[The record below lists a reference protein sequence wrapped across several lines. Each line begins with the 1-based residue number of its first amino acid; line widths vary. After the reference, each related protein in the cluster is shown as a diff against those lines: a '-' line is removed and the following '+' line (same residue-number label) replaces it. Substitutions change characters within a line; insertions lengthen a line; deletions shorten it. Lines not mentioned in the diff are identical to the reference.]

1 MDYNKYIDHTNLKP
15 NATKADIVKLC
26 SEANYYHFK
35 SVCVN
40 PSYVSFA
47 KELLEGSDVV
57 VCTVIG
63 FPLGQNLTEIKAYET
78 TLAIRDGASEV
89 DMVINNGALK
99 DKDYDYVT
107 EDIKAVVNA
116 ANGVLVK
123 VIIETS
129 LLSSDEIIKACE
141 LVKECGADFVK
152 TSTGFI
158 GEGAKCA
165 DIKLMRD
172 VVGPNFG
179 VKASG
184 GIKNKEQFEEMI
196 KNGATRIGTSN
207 GQSIMEEYKNE

>member
-99 DKDYDYVT
+99 DKDYDYV
-107 EDIKAVVNA
+107 
-116 ANGVLVK
+116 
-123 VIIETS
+123 
-129 LLSSDEIIKACE
+129 
-141 LVKECGADFVK
+141 
-152 TSTGFI
+152 
-158 GEGAKCA
+158 
-165 DIKLMRD
+165 
-172 VVGPNFG
+172 
-179 VKASG
+179 
-184 GIKNKEQFEEMI
+184 
-196 KNGATRIGTSN
+196 
-207 GQSIMEEYKNE
+207 